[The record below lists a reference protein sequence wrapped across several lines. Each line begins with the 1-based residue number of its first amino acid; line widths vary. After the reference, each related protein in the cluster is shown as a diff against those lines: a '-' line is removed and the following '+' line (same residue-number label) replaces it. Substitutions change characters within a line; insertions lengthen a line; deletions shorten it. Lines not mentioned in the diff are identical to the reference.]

1 MAVITQLI
9 PVRIRSVSMSHCA
22 IPPLLTFFF
31 PVCAR
36 FLLRSVRDD
45 FGSLIGKCQ
54 GKTLSL
60 CIISHILVP
69 GK

>member
-22 IPPLLTFFF
+22 MPPLLTFFS
-31 PVCAR
+31 VCAR